1 MFHPAGPSKLFHNA
15 CCAVAFDLFL
25 LFNLSIL
32 HLFVLRLSSFL
43 GLFGL
48 LSFLLNLLLLVFGL
62 SSCLYLGTLLG
73 RFLLLLPENCLSL
86 LLDLVL
92 IALDN

>member
-1 MFHPAGPSKLFHNA
+1 VFHPAGPSKLFYV

-32 HLFVLRLSSFL
+32 HLFVLQLSSFL